1 MTEFDANFKGKR
13 IQVLWPDTDTW
24 YNAEVLKVNVK
35 ARTAT
40 LYYTDTKEK
49 EDINLY
55 EAMLNME
62 VSWPLRGAAVG
73 TKAATSSKRK
83 GSSDDDSDDEP
94 PPAPAAKKRA
104 KAAPKQPAKSAAP
117 GGNARRVVLGKFA
130 EALRA
135 AQRETS
141 ERTGDDPNI
150 LAETLEEALHDAC
163 ADGKEYALKGRSL
176 AFNLNHEKN
185 PGLRAK
191 VLRGHITPEALA
203 RMTTAE
209 LAPKD
214 LQEMRRER
222 EEKIGE
228 DAFVTAE
235 ASHIRVV
242 KTSKGEEVVT
252 VGGDAAIDDGDGLGH
267 RRGAPTGDEGPAT
280 RPVPPIPS
288 RSPSPGPSAKPEA
301 FGSSVRDPASGPAE
315 GDTTAPAEKP
325 AEDED
330 EDEDEDDEDDVA
342 PASFASFEAFAAARA
357 GSDDDDE
364 AAEGYEAPAEVEETE
379 KGKEKEEEEEE
390 EYDPAKGFDDD
401 DDDAGGDVGTRDSP
415 KPAPAP
421 EPEPE
426 PEPDDASFGSAFTA
440 SLHLSGHKDTTWRV
454 RTVGEAGADVES
466 LIRKGCGESMMIEI
480 KGRTPF
486 SESNKYLRQ
495 VRDRSTT
502 RGLTVALATP
512 STGQDFRNA
521 HSMQRAYKEKERAG
535 LAKGRA
541 DGEPWELYLVPRGK
555 LADRLLDE
563 FAGAGAR
570 EKMPAKDGTMLW
582 VMVHPKGPAGARAGA
597 RPNAPS
603 REPAPIPTHAPPPP
617 STFTPGVYSGAAP
630 EERLPRAP
638 GAGPTA
644 QIVPPPPPGT
654 TAVPP
659 PPPRSAADEFLSQL
673 SAPPGPASA
682 PTTTFEV
689 PPPPR
694 VAVVPPPPPARD
706 AGASHPAAAGPP
718 PPPGGMDQLLSMT
731 GQLFPNGLQALPPP
745 VSGSGGPGVPGRPPS
760 PRDRG
765 REWVRER
772 GGWRERRD
780 EPPRDG
786 RDGPPYDARGPG
798 PGPGPPGPRSEPFR
812 AGDGWGRDR
821 WPPGGPDRDRWG
833 GWPDQDRDPDRPGGR
848 PGPDRGGRR
857 DDRAPQGPYD
867 RERERD
873 GGRGGGWNTAGRDP
887 SGWPDRERHR
897 DRGY

>member
-1 MTEFDANFKGKR
+1 
-13 IQVLWPDTDTW
+13 
-24 YNAEVLKVNVK
+24 
-35 ARTAT
+35 
-40 LYYTDTKEK
+40 
-49 EDINLY
+49 
-55 EAMLNME
+55 
-62 VSWPLRGAAVG
+62 
-73 TKAATSSKRK
+73 
-83 GSSDDDSDDEP
+83 
-94 PPAPAAKKRA
+94 
-104 KAAPKQPAKSAAP
+104 
-117 GGNARRVVLGKFA
+117 
-130 EALRA
+130 
-135 AQRETS
+135 
-141 ERTGDDPNI
+141 
-150 LAETLEEALHDAC
+150 
-163 ADGKEYALKGRSL
+163 
-176 AFNLNHEKN
+176 
-185 PGLRAK
+185 
-191 VLRGHITPEALA
+191 
-203 RMTTAE
+203 MTTAE

-267 RRGAPTGDEGPAT
+267 RGGALAGDEGFAT
-280 RPVPPIPS
+280 RPAPPIPS
-288 RSPSPGPSAKPEA
+288 RSPSPDPSAKPEA
-301 FGSSVRDPASGPAE
+301 FGSRVRSPASGPAE
-315 GDTTAPAEKP
+315 GDTTAPPEKP

-330 EDEDEDDEDDVA
+330 EDEDEDEEDDVA

-357 GSDDDDE
+357 GSDDDEE

-421 EPEPE
+421 APEPEPE
-426 PEPDDASFGSAFTA
+426 PEADDASFGSAFHA

-466 LIRKGCGESMMIEI
+466 LIRKSCGEAMMIEI

-541 DGEPWELYLVPRGK
+541 DGEAWELYLVPRGK

-563 FAGAGAR
+563 LTGAGAR

-582 VMVHPKGPAGARAGA
+582 VMVHPKGAAGARAG
-597 RPNAPS
+597 APS

-630 EERLPRAP
+630 PD
-638 GAGPTA
+638 
-644 QIVPPPPPGT
+644 PPPGNRSSASPGYDGGT
-654 TAVPP
+654 PA
-659 PPPRSAADEFLSQL
+659 PPRSAADEFLSQL

-706 AGASHPAAAGPP
+706 AGASPHPPAAGPP

-731 GQLFPNGLQALPPP
+731 GQLFPNGLQVPPP
-745 VSGSGGPGVPGRPPS
+745 PAPGSGGPGVPGRPPS

-765 REWVRER
+765 REWER

-786 RDGPPYDARGPG
+786 RDGPPYDARG

-833 GWPDQDRDPDRPGGR
+833 LAGSGSGPGS
-848 PGPDRGGRR
+848 
-857 DDRAPQGPYD
+857 
-867 RERERD
+867 
-873 GGRGGGWNTAGRDP
+873 AGRQTRARQRRVP
-887 SGWPDRERHR
+887 GRSRASGTVRQ
-897 DRGY
+897 G